1 MRQLIL
7 KWNCRKDL
15 YKPVDMSVLEIDNN
29 GEKCRFINGCEDTD
43 GGEICGKCLCLA
55 QERVQD
61 ADYLF

>member
-15 YKPVDMSVLEIDNN
+15 YKPIEMSVIEIDIN
-29 GEKCRFINGCEDTD
+29 GDKNRLINGCEDMD

-61 ADYLF
+61 ADYLL